1 MDTVSHKTAITDSG
15 LSLALNEFASSNKL
29 GVPGKGE
36 AIPLSDGMRN
46 LILRQA
52 LNFLARPTLVT
63 LSNLRQVR

>member
-15 LSLALNEFASSNKL
+15 LSLALKGLVGSNEP

-63 LSNLRQVR
+63 LSNLPRS